1 MKKILGALT
10 LAGLLTAGIVNAGTI
25 TVAHSDLE
33 VDGALTA
40 GYLTTDNDVVR
51 TKDSFHITSADIKI
65 TNKIDNVIGFLL
77 DMGRTY
83 QSSVITPDLSTENR
97 DFEIEIAYVSIKPL
111 ENLVIDAGLLATN
124 IGYELYH
131 PYENGNILFG
141 MVWNAQPVTYTGA
154 RATFAAAPN
163 LSLYAEYIQDP
174 NVNIGV
180 NPRDGFAVGVLG
192 MYRNVA
198 YALSFFDYAAYKNI
212 VDFVLSTTIG
222 SLDIG
227 LNFDYQYLDDE
238 AKNALKDAGATNIE
252 DTAYGIAVYL
262 TPHLTPKVSVPIRFE
277 YVKDKDS
284 TNAAGDVV
292 DSGIYGVAGDYAYSV
307 SVTPTWKPNE
317 HSFVRAEVDFV
328 KTDENSDNIFG
339 TNEDSRTIYAVEA
352 GYMF

>member
-10 LAGLLTAGIVNAGTI
+10 LAGLLTAGIANAGTI

-33 VDGALTA
+33 FDGALTA
-40 GYLTTDNDVVR
+40 GFVGTNNDVVN
-51 TKDSFHITSADIKI
+51 TKDGFHITSADVKLI
-65 TNKIDNVIGFLL
+65 NKVNGTVGFLL

-83 QSSVITPDLSTENR
+83 QSSVITPDLSNENR
-97 DFEIEIAYVSIKPL
+97 TFDIEIAYVSIKPL

-124 IGYELYH
+124 VGYELYH

-141 MVWNAQPVTYTGA
+141 MVWNGQPVTYTGV
-154 RATFAAAPN
+154 RATYAAAPN

-174 NVNIGV
+174 NVGNT
-180 NPRDGFAVGVLG
+180 PRDGYAVGILG

-198 YALSFFDYAAYKNI
+198 YALSFFDYASYKNI
-212 VDFVLSTTIG
+212 VDFVVSTTIG
-222 SLDIG
+222 SLDVG

-262 TPHLTPKVSVPIRFE
+262 TPHLTPTISVPVRFE
-277 YVKDKDS
+277 YVSDKDS
-284 TNAAGDVV
+284 TDAAGNVV
-292 DSGIYGVAGDYAYSV
+292 DSGIYGVGGDSAYSL
-307 SVTPTWKPNE
+307 SVTPTWRPNE
-317 HSFVRAEVDFV
+317 HSFVRAEIDYV
-328 KTDENSDNIFG
+328 KTDKSSDNIFG